1 MRLSSLAIDGTR
13 LVGDGDVEIGGVSA
27 DSRTVRPGDLFAA
40 LPGGQQDG
48 RSFAAE
54 AVQRGAVAVLGAV
67 GIAGAV
73 PGVPVL
79 ESAEPRRAL
88 ALIAAKLFGRQPAT
102 VVAVTGTN
110 GKTSTVVF
118 TRQLWRACGRTAGS
132 LGTLG
137 VQAPGIDRPGL
148 LTTPDPVALHATLA
162 ELADA
167 GVDHLAMEASSH
179 GLDQRR
185 LDGVQLAAAAFTNL
199 TRDHYDYHGSPEAYF
214 AAKRR
219 LFRELL
225 PPGAVAVLNADVP
238 EFAALSADAR
248 ARGIEVVD
256 YGRAAS
262 CLRIVEQE
270 LDAGGQVLTYA
281 RGGRE
286 MTVRL
291 ALVGAFQAWNA
302 LAALGLVIATGGD
315 ADVAGAAMSLLEGAP
330 GRMKLATRLP
340 NGAPVFVDYA
350 HTPDSLEK
358 ALASLRAHTERRL
371 HVVFGCGGDRDPGK
385 RPLMGAIAHD
395 LADVVYV
402 TDDNPRTEEPAAIR
416 RAVLAAAP
424 GAIEIGDRAEAIAT
438 AMATLQPG
446 DVLLVA
452 GKGHERGQ
460 TIGTRTLPFDD
471 VEVCRAAAA
480 ALRERAA

>member
-1 MRLSSLAIDGTR
+1 MRLSSLVIDGTC
-13 LVGDGDVEIGGVSA
+13 LVGNGDVEVGGLSA
-27 DSRTVRPGDLFAA
+27 DSRAVRPGDLFAA
-40 LPGGQQDG
+40 LPGGQHDG
-48 RSFAAE
+48 RSFVAE
-54 AVQRGAVAVLGAV
+54 ALQRGAVAVLGA
-67 GIAGAV
+67 AGLAGSF

-79 ESAEPRRAL
+79 EAVEPRRAL
-88 ALIAAKLFGRQPAT
+88 ALIAARMFARQPET

-110 GKTSTVVF
+110 GKTSTAVF
-118 TRQLWRACGRTAGS
+118 TRQLWRACGHAAAS

-137 VQAPGIDRPGL
+137 LQAPGIDRPGF
-148 LTTPDPVALHATLA
+148 LTTPDPVSLHAALA

-167 GVDHLAMEASSH
+167 GVDRLAMEASSH

-185 LDGVQLAAAAFTNL
+185 LDGVRLAAAAFTNL
-199 TRDHYDYHGSPEAYF
+199 TRDHFDYHGSAEAYF
-214 AAKRR
+214 DAKRR

-225 PPGAVAVLNADVP
+225 PRGAVAVLNADVP
-238 EFAALSADAR
+238 EFAVLSADAR
-248 ARGIEVVD
+248 ARGIDVVD

-262 CLRIVEQE
+262 CLRIVEQQ
-270 LDAGGQVLTYA
+270 LDAGGQVLTYSRA
-281 RGGRE
+281 GRE
-286 MTVRL
+286 LTVRL

-315 ADVAGAAMSLLEGAP
+315 ADVAGGALSLLEGAP

-358 ALASLRAHTERRL
+358 ALTSLRAHTERRL

-385 RPLMGAIAHD
+385 RPLMGAIAQR
-395 LADVVYV
+395 LADLVYV
-402 TDDNPRTEEPAAIR
+402 TDDNPRSENPAEIR

-424 GAIEIGDRAEAIAT
+424 DAIEVGDRAEAIAT
-438 AMATLQPG
+438 AMAGLQSG
-446 DVLLVA
+446 DILLVA

-460 TIGTRTLPFDD
+460 IIGTRTLPFDD

-480 ALRERAA
+480 ALRDRAA